1 MIIWPLINIEIMM
14 TEVLMIITIKIMIIK
29 ITTILIIILIMI
41 IKITL
46 MIITIII
53 MIIKITTMIITIIMI
68 MKLGIRLDKRQV
80 VPRRWDG
87 NEKQRWTR
95 SSLYQTWTRLF
106 LCFQM
111 YKSLSACILYKHAHH
126 TKLFWFENVTDSF
139 CVYIIQTRSHTKLEQ
154 DSFCVE
160 ICVYTCVC

>member
-53 MIIKITTMIITIIMI
+53 MTIKITTMIITIKIMIIKITTMIITSYA
-68 MKLGIRLDKRQV
+68 KVYYFYRTNNEGLPTIRIKKIDVKPDNFTTKVCEGCHNHYFEQ
-80 VPRRWDG
+80 
-87 NEKQRWTR
+87 
-95 SSLYQTWTRLF
+95 SSA
-106 LCFQM
+106 
-111 YKSLSACILYKHAHH
+111 S
-126 TKLFWFENVTDSF
+126 
-139 CVYIIQTRSHTKLEQ
+139 
-154 DSFCVE
+154 
-160 ICVYTCVC
+160 